1 VPAGGYAVRIFAAAF
16 WARAIGG
23 YAHLHGLPF
32 AGLFGGL
39 QTSYIAFGVRLGI
52 VSWVVCGAAWLAWFG
67 PGLYSGFAQSRLRGG
82 L

>member
-1 VPAGGYAVRIFAAAF
+1 VPAGGYAVRILAAAF

-23 YAHLHGLPF
+23 HTHLHGLPF
-32 AGLFGGL
+32 AGLFRGP

-52 VSWVVCGAAWLAWFG
+52 VSRVVRGAAWLAWFG
-67 PGLYSGFAQSRLRGG
+67 LSLYSGFAQSRLHDS